1 MGLKLGRLADWFRHV
16 ARGSTR
22 RGVSPSGAARSRLGS
37 GHHSVDGDGEYCL
50 PHGVNGVLAGIG
62 GLMLEPVITDALRM
76 RRFYARPAYRRSG
89 GRGLALAAHAE
100 KWQWRENSS

>member
-1 MGLKLGRLADWFRHV
+1 LPTGFDTLRAEARAEGFRQVERLAADWE
-16 ARGSTR
+16 AGTTR
-22 RGVSPSGAARSRLGS
+22 LTVMAK
-37 GHHSVDGDGEYCL
+37 YCL